1 MLFNKILAASTVLL
15 FLAMLG
21 LGFLLKG
28 QYEKTGQLEVQM
40 QSYVQLA
47 SSLELRLSDAAKS
60 IEQAQ
65 KDQQEF
71 NEKTGAIRS
80 SISAQKRE
88 LEAMKG
94 REALVL
100 RKLGLIELRINK
112 SFNKTQ
118 NELSCITGE
127 TSLCVK

>member
-1 MLFNKILAASTVLL
+1 MLFNKILAASTVFL

-21 LGFLLKG
+21 LGFLLKA
-28 QYEKTGQLEVQM
+28 QYEKTGQLEAQM

-47 SSLELRLSDAAKS
+47 SQIEIRLSDAAKS
-60 IEQAQ
+60 IAQAQ
-65 KDQQEF
+65 KDQQDF
-71 NEKTGAIRS
+71 DTKATLIRS
-80 SISAQKRE
+80 SINSQKRE

-94 REALVL
+94 REATVL
-100 RKLGLIELRINK
+100 KKLGLIELRINK